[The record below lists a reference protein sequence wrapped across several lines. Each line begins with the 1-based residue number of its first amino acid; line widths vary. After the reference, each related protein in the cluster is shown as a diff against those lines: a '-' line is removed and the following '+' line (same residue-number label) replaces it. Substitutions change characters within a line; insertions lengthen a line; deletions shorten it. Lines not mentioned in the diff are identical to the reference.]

1 MFQAGAHLA
10 VASDAMTGGSREDA
24 DVETSSAGY
33 AERFRGPVGAWF
45 LDVQARTTLEL
56 LRPWPRARVLDVG
69 GGHGQLTGP
78 LLDAGH
84 EVTVYA
90 SDPACRE
97 RVRAYVDGGGARFE
111 SGDLLHAPYADRSFD
126 VVLSFRLLPH
136 VTAWPALVKE
146 LCRLAARAVVVDY
159 PTRRSLNAMAGPLFE
174 AKKNVEGNTRPF
186 AVFRD
191 ADVVGAFAASG
202 FHPTA
207 RRPQFFLP
215 MALHRAH
222 GVGALARGLESLPRL
237 VGLTRALGSPVI
249 LRVERHG

>member
-1 MFQAGAHLA
+1 MATTA
-10 VASDAMTGGSREDA
+10 REDA

-33 AERFRGPVGAWF
+33 AERFRGPVGEWF

-56 LRPWPRARVLDVG
+56 LAPWPRARVLDVG

-78 LLDAGH
+78 LADAGH
-84 EVTVYA
+84 DVTVYG
-90 SDPACRE
+90 SDAGCRE
-97 RVRAYVDGGGARFE
+97 RVRSYVESGRARFE
-111 SGDLLHAPYADRSFD
+111 SGDLLHAPFADRAFD

-136 VTAWPALVKE
+136 VAAWRELIAE

-159 PTRRSLNAMAGPLFE
+159 PTRRSVNALAGPLFE
-174 AKKNVEGNTRPF
+174 AKRNVEGDTRPF

-191 ADVVGAFAASG
+191 AEIEEAFRTNG
-202 FHPTA
+202 FRPSA

-222 GVGALARGLESLPRL
+222 GRGGLARALESVPRL
-237 VGLTRALGSPVI
+237 TRLTQALGSPVI
-249 LRVERHG
+249 LRVERDG